1 MYCSAGNIDMLS
13 IATFFP
19 LSLRA
24 LSHTSLGRDEN
35 PGNEVA
41 VTFFHL
47 WKRKDSSPFQH
58 TVDNE
63 VSFIILTRLTF
74 YEKQLIGPETS
85 FRFDRIEKMQGLSRQ
100 GQKQTVRNNE
110 VSVLSGCP

>member
-1 MYCSAGNIDMLS
+1 MLS

-47 WKRKDSSPFQH
+47 WKRKGSSPFQH

-85 FRFDRIEKMQGLSRQ
+85 FRFDRIEKMQGLSHQ
-100 GQKQTVRNNE
+100 GQKKKKTVRNNE